1 LGKARTKESKIP
13 VITKVTPSKHPFG
26 PRGTNFST
34 PLFGGSARLSFAAH
48 AVPLFSS
55 TLNFNSL
62 SFLGYP
68 GGTGSGFFSS
78 FFTDVGVF
86 FAGAFRGVGVFFGDF
101 AGVAGLGF
109 FAGTAGTSSSRSSSE
124 VNWVWWD
131 HGGDK
136 QKVSGM

>member
-1 LGKARTKESKIP
+1 M
-13 VITKVTPSKHPFG
+13 ITKVTPSKHPFG

-86 FAGAFRGVGVFFGDF
+86 FGDF